1 MQGEV
6 EAFAIVKP
14 TYLRLTGKA
23 GDKVAGKV
31 LIEPAEKYSFKIVD
45 AKPLKG
51 DNISVTLEENAQE
64 GKGYLLTVENKLAQ
78 QGHYYDAIH
87 LKTDSKIKPEISV
100 RVYGNIYER
109 PNKTGEPQTPATN

>member
-1 MQGEV
+1 MQGDV

-23 GDKVAGKV
+23 GDKVSGKV
-31 LIEPAEKYSFKIVD
+31 LIEPAENYPFKIVD
-45 AKPLKG
+45 AKAIKG
-51 DNISVTLEENAQE
+51 DNISVKLEDNAQE

-78 QGHYYDAIH
+78 QGHYYDAVH

-100 RVYGNIYER
+100 RVYGNITER
-109 PNKTGEPQTPATN
+109 PNKTGDSQTPAQN